1 MKEIIMSA
9 GKVPL
14 RPVSPIDAE
23 LAKPH
28 PKDLTEIEK
37 EKEQTEEDAHDEK
50 AQDQR
55 DREHVETERE
65 RSDRRPI

>member
-1 MKEIIMSA
+1 MSA

-23 LAKPH
+23 LARPH
-28 PKDLTEIEK
+28 PEDLTEIEK
-37 EKEQTEEDAHDEK
+37 EEEQAEKDAHNEK
-50 AQDQR
+50 AGDER

-65 RSDRRPI
+65 RSDRWPI